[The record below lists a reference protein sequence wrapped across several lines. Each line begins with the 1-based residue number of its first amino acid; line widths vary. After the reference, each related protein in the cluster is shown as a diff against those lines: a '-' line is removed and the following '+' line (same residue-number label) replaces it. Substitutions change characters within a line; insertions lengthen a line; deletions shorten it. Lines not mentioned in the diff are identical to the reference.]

1 MTSGS
6 LLADPVDRLVGACE
20 RLDAG
25 DAAGRAALLGALAD
39 TAAEWT
45 SREPQSRCELRD
57 ACVRGLE
64 PWSANATLVRRARH
78 SAGSRRSFSVVEHVL
93 ENEPRGEGAAAR
105 EFDRV
110 LLSSHALSALRARRV
125 VFQRELV
132 RRFRGRENG
141 AVFRVAALNAG
152 PAPELLDFLATLG
165 PAARHVH
172 VVVVDGDEA
181 SLAHVQDRAEAMRCE
196 ATLELRRIDPARA
209 ALLREP
215 LSSRPFDFVYAPAS
229 FDYVPDDLAERC
241 LEHAF
246 AQLKPGGSLFL
257 AHYHRDLTS
266 FDRMLLEWWLG
277 WFPYFRAPKE
287 LARVVTRTSL
297 AKDGTGAGAVRG
309 PNVYVF
315 VERKE

>member
-1 MTSGS
+1 MTRSS
-6 LLADPVDRLVGACE
+6 VLAEPVDRLVSACE

-25 DAAGRAALLGALAD
+25 DPSGRGALRAALAGVANAWA
-39 TAAEWT
+39 T
-45 SREPQSRCELRD
+45 REPEARCALRD
-57 ACVRGLE
+57 ACVRGVE
-64 PWSANATLVRRARH
+64 RWSAQATLVQRARR
-78 SAGSRRSFSVVEHVL
+78 GEGTRRSFSVIEHVL
-93 ENEPRGEGAAAR
+93 ENEPYGEGLAAK

-125 VFQRELV
+125 VFGRELV
-132 RRFRGRENG
+132 RRFRARENG

-152 PAPELLDFLATLG
+152 PAPELLEFLAGLG
-165 PAARHVH
+165 PEGRSVH
-172 VVVVDGDEA
+172 AVVVDGDEA
-181 SLAHVQDRAEAMRCE
+181 SLNHVEQRFAEQRCE
-196 ATLELRRIDPARA
+196 ATLELRRIEPARA

-215 LSSRPFDFVYAPAS
+215 LSTRAFDFVYSPAS
-229 FDYVPDDLAERC
+229 FDYVPDDLAARC

-287 LARVVTRTSL
+287 LARVVTQTSL

-315 VERKE
+315 IERKD

>member
-1 MTSGS
+1 MTRSS
-6 LLADPVDRLVGACE
+6 VLADPVDRLVGACE

-25 DAAGRAALLGALAD
+25 DTTGRAVLLDALAD
-39 TAAEWT
+39 AASEWGT
-45 SREPQSRCELRD
+45 REPEARLELRD

-64 PWSANATLVRRARH
+64 PWSGNSTLVRRTRD
-78 SAGSRRSFSVVEHVL
+78 SEGSRRSFSVVEHVL
-93 ENEPRGEGAAAR
+93 ENEPRGDGPAAR

-125 VFQRELV
+125 VFGRELL
-132 RRFRGRENG
+132 RRFRARENG

-152 PAPELLDFLATLG
+152 PAPELFDFLTAIG
-165 PAARHVH
+165 SAGRCVH
-172 VVVVDGDEA
+172 AVIVDGDEA
-181 SLAHVQDRAEAMRCE
+181 SLRHVEDRFATMRCE
-196 ATLELRRIDPARA
+196 ATLELRRIEPARA

-229 FDYVPDDLAERC
+229 FDYVPDELAARC

-257 AHYHRDLTS
+257 AHYHRDLTT

-287 LARVVTRTSL
+287 LARVVTQTSL

-309 PNVYVF
+309 PNVYAF
-315 VERKE
+315 IERKD